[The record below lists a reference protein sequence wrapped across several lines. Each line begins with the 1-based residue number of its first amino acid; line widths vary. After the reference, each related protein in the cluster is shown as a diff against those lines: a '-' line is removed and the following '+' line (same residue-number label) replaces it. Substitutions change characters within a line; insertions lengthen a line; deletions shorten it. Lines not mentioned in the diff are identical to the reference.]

1 MLAMRNSSQMKN
13 PCFSCPETGCGRQ
26 STCEKYLTFYE
37 SNREEDRKRKA
48 QATLSFYVSDEIEK
62 AKRGS
67 DRLKKYRRNT

>member
-1 MLAMRNSSQMKN
+1 MDN
-13 PCFSCPETGCGRQ
+13 PCFDCPDTGCGRH
-26 STCEKYLTFYE
+26 STCKKYMRFYKN
-37 SNREEDRKRKA
+37 NRGKDQERVA